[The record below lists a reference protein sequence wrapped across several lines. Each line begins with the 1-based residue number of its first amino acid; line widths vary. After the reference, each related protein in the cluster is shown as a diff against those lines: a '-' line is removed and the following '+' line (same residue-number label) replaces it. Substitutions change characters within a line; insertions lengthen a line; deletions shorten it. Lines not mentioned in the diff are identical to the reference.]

1 MGFVAVEV
9 VIPARIAEAKETVAR
24 EAVGRLCSRRR
35 LVLE

>member
-9 VIPARIAEAKETVAR
+9 AMPARIAEVKETIAN